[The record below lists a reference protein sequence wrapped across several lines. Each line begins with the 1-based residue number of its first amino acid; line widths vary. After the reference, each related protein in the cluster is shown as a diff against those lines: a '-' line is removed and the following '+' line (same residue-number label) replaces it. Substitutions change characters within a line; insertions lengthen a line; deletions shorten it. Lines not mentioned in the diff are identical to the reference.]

1 LKELP
6 EKNWPAI
13 NYIEKIMAALFL
25 AALFIQVEE
34 NAGSACSRSRL
45 IDQDAVSYSFIKFLK
60 NLRIGACHSA
70 QTQSI
75 QLTPPDNSEP
85 IF

>member
-1 LKELP
+1 VGSIWKPRLLGLKIEGAAG
-6 EKNWPAI
+6 KKWPAN

-45 IDQDAVSYSFIKFLK
+45 IDQDVVSYS
-60 NLRIGACHSA
+60 CS
-70 QTQSI
+70 
-75 QLTPPDNSEP
+75 
-85 IF
+85 